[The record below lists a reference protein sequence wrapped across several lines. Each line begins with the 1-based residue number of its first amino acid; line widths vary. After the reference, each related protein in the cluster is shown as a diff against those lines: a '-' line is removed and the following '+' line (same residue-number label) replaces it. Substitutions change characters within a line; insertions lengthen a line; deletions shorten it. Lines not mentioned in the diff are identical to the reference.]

1 LLADAEN
8 RIGRLIFRKEI
19 LMATKAVETKHQEIV
34 RSYFSYIRELRTG
47 KEEAVD
53 NLIQL
58 WDADGVFEFAG
69 APPLVATF
77 QGRNAIHVLYK
88 NRFLANGMPLQLD
101 FKDKAKA
108 DVDVALGIVD
118 TEVHRMREMNGS
130 KVVAGWTTV
139 IGTDNGQGFQVSGA
153 HTFTFRDGKIRNLKV
168 VISPQPEAAKTAN
181 LSADELAVDD
191 IGRLSLAAWAVV

>member
-1 LLADAEN
+1 LLADAEG

-19 LMATKAVETKHQEIV
+19 LMATTVETKYPKIV
-34 RSYFSYIRELRTG
+34 KNYFSYVRELRAG

-53 NLIQL
+53 KLMEL

-88 NRFLANGMPLQLD
+88 NRLLANGMPLQLD
-101 FKDKAKA
+101 FKNKNKAKV
-108 DVDVALGIVD
+108 DVNVALGVVD
-118 TEVHRMREMNGS
+118 TEVHRMREMNGN
-130 KVVAGWTTV
+130 KMVAGWTTV
-139 IGTDNGQGFQVSGA
+139 IGTDRGQGFEVSGA
-153 HTFTFRDGKIRNLKV
+153 HTFTFRDGKIRNIKV
-168 VISPQPEAAKTAN
+168 VISPQPAATAN

>member
-1 LLADAEN
+1 MT
-8 RIGRLIFRKEI
+8 IK
-19 LMATKAVETKHQEIV
+19 TVETKNQQIAKD
-34 RSYFSYIRELRTG
+34 YFSYIRELRAG

-53 NLIQL
+53 KLLGL

-88 NRFLANGMPLQLD
+88 NRLLANGMPLQLD

-108 DVDVALGIVD
+108 DVNVALGIVD

-130 KVVAGWTTV
+130 KMVAGWTTV
-139 IGTDNGQGFQVSGA
+139 IGTDKGQGFEVSGA
-153 HTFTFRDGKIRNLKV
+153 HTFTFRDGKIRHLKV
-168 VISPQPEAAKTAN
+168 VISPQPEAAKRAN

>member
-1 LLADAEN
+1 
-8 RIGRLIFRKEI
+8 
-19 LMATKAVETKHQEIV
+19 MAKPVETNHQKV
-34 RSYFSYIRELRTG
+34 VKSYFSYIRELRAG
-47 KEEAVD
+47 KDEAVGK
-53 NLIQL
+53 LLEL

-88 NRFLANGMPLQLD
+88 NRLLANGMPLQLEP
-101 FKDKAKA
+101 KGKAKA
-108 DVDVALGIVD
+108 DVNVALGVVD
-118 TEVHRMREMNGS
+118 TEVNRMREMNGS

-139 IGTDNGQGFQVSGA
+139 IGTDRKQGFEVSGA

-168 VISPQPEAAKTAN
+168 VISPQPAATKN